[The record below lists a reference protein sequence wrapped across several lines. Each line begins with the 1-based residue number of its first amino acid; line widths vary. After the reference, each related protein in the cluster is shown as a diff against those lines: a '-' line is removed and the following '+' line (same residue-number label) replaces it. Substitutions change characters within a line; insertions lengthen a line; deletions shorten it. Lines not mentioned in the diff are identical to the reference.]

1 MNRRTKRLLF
11 VLAATVIFA
20 VGYWMGSH
28 MAGDSGVVSTYVTPD
43 VGVSWGRP
51 YITIIDA
58 VVGFEEGDYEPRGVG
73 CDTVIYV
80 YAKEE
85 ETDDG

>member
-1 MNRRTKRLLF
+1 MNRRIKRLLF

-28 MAGDSGVVSTYVTPD
+28 IAGDSEPPGEPL
-43 VGVSWGRP
+43 GVSWSRP